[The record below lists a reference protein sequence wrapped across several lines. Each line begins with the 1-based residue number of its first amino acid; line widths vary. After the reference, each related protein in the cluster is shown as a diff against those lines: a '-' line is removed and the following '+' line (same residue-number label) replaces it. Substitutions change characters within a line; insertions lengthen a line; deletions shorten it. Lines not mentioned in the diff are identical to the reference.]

1 MSVRLFSGT
10 IFSSNGSAQFTD
22 ICRWKVVY
30 SNRGSRRMD
39 RRVDL
44 TRERKRSV
52 YGDSRLRFQS
62 RDESSARFS
71 CRCSHALCSGMCFSQ
86 NVLWQ
91 YSHSTLRGDSVP
103 HSAHL
108 ITAALAPEPSKAPV
122 PFKRV
127 LELAG
132 ASVRC
137 PIQVSA
143 V

>member
-1 MSVRLFSGT
+1 MGGPSLRTYVDGRLF
-10 IFSSNGSAQFTD
+10 D
-22 ICRWKVVY
+22 
-30 SNRGSRRMD
+30 SNRDSRRMD

-91 YSHSTLRGDSVP
+91 YSHSTFRGDSVP

-108 ITAALAPEPSKAPV
+108 ITVSLSPNSRMAPV

-127 LELAG
+127 PGFVVLG
-132 ASVRC
+132 WC
-137 PIQVSA
+137 PIPVLVA
-143 V
+143 

>member
-1 MSVRLFSGT
+1 MGGPSLRTYVDGRLF
-10 IFSSNGSAQFTD
+10 D
-22 ICRWKVVY
+22 
-30 SNRGSRRMD
+30 SNRDSRRMD

-91 YSHSTLRGDSVP
+91 YLNSTLRGDFVP
-103 HSAHL
+103 HFLHFIIA
-108 ITAALAPEPSKAPV
+108 TLAPEATTEQ
-122 PFKRV
+122 
-127 LELAG
+127 L
-132 ASVRC
+132 
-137 PIQVSA
+137 
-143 V
+143 

>member
-1 MSVRLFSGT
+1 MGAPSLRTYVDRRLF
-10 IFSSNGSAQFTD
+10 D
-22 ICRWKVVY
+22 

-91 YSHSTLRGDSVP
+91 YSYSTLRRVSVS

-108 ITAALAPEPSKAPV
+108 ITAALDPV
-122 PFKRV
+122 PSMATVPFNRV
-127 LELAG
+127 LDH
-132 ASVRC
+132 
-137 PIQVSA
+137 
-143 V
+143 

>member
-1 MSVRLFSGT
+1 MGAPSLRTYVDGRLF
-10 IFSSNGSAQFTD
+10 D
-22 ICRWKVVY
+22 

-91 YSHSTLRGDSVP
+91 YSHSILRGDSVP

-108 ITAALAPEPSKAPV
+108 ITARSEEHTSELQSLTNLV
-122 PFKRV
+122 CRLL
-127 LELAG
+127 LEKKKKH
-132 ASVRC
+132 
-137 PIQVSA
+137 
-143 V
+143 

>member
-1 MSVRLFSGT
+1 MGGPSLRTYVDGRLF
-10 IFSSNGSAQFTD
+10 D
-22 ICRWKVVY
+22 

-71 CRCSHALCSGMCFSQ
+71 CRCSQALCSGMCFSQ

-91 YSHSTLRGDSVP
+91 YSHSTFRGDSVP

-108 ITAALAPEPSKAPV
+108 IIASWAPWSCTTLAS
-122 PFKRV
+122 FKRV
-127 LELAG
+127 LGLAVVSG
-132 ASVRC
+132 CC
-137 PIQVSA
+137 PILVLA